1 VTLGAL
7 FPFVLAAHIALAVS
21 LFLPSMLLPFG
32 LRMRGGRSQE
42 GPGRLSRALFWL
54 QRNGSL
60 VIGGGLLATGGM
72 LLLSLSVD
80 QRTQR
85 WLLLALAIYGVNLA
99 LALVIQRPGLARLMR
114 LQPGDSEDARRRW
127 RDWARRQRYL
137 SYVMA
142 ALIGV
147 IAFLMSA
154 KPEL

>member
-7 FPFVLAAHIALAVS
+7 FPFVLAAHVALAAS

-32 LRMRGGRSQE
+32 LRMRRGHSQE
-42 GPGRLSRALFWL
+42 GLGRLWRSLFWL
-54 QRNGSL
+54 QLNGSL
-60 VIGGGLLATGGM
+60 VIGGGLLATGGL

-85 WLLLALAIYGVNLA
+85 WLLLALAIYASNLT
-99 LALVIQRPGLARLMR
+99 LVLVIQRPGLARLML

-127 RDWARRQRYL
+127 GDWARRQRYL
-137 SYVMA
+137 SYLMA
-142 ALIGV
+142 TLIGI

-154 KPEL
+154 KPDL